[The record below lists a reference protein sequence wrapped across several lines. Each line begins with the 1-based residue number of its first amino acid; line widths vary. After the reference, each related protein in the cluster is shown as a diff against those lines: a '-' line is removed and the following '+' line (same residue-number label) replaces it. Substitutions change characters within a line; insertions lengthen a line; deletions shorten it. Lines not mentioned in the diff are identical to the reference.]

1 MIISLLPGSGP
12 SADNGPGTGTSAG
25 LDDEAL
31 HRIYAY
37 PAVDRPYVR
46 FNFVAAA
53 DGAATSGGFSAG
65 LGNDGDKRIFT
76 VLRRLADVVLV
87 GAGTIRAEGYEGE
100 LVDDDA
106 RAWRS
111 QHGLAAHPAIAV
123 ISGSLNLDPESG
135 FFTRAPVR
143 PVILTAGT
151 ADAGRRAAL
160 SAVADVVDCGT
171 GTVEAPAVLAEFGR
185 RGLLKVLC
193 EGGPA
198 VLGDFTRSH
207 TVDELA
213 LSISPLLAGGEGP
226 RISTGDSPKD
236 AVPMDL
242 ASLLTEES
250 ALYALYRRGA

>member
-1 MIISLLPGSGP
+1 MITSLIP
-12 SADNGPGTGTSAG
+12 SAPGAAV
-25 LDDEAL
+25 DDDAL

-37 PAVDRPYVR
+37 PASDRPYVR

-106 RAWRS
+106 RSWRGA
-111 QHGLAAHPAIAV
+111 HGLGEHPAVAV
-123 ISGSLNLDPESG
+123 ISGSLALDATSG
-135 FFTRAPVR
+135 FFTQAPVR
-143 PVILTAGT
+143 PIIFTSSSAPAGK
-151 ADAGRRAAL
+151 RAAL
-160 SAVADVVDCGT
+160 EAVADVVDCGT
-171 GTVEAPAVLAEFGR
+171 DTVDTSAVLAELER
-185 RGLLKVLC
+185 RGLQKVLC

-198 VLGDFTRSH
+198 VLGGFTRSDA
-207 TVDELA
+207 VDELC
-213 LSISPLLAGGEGP
+213 LSISPLLAGGDGP
-226 RISTGDSPKD
+226 RISSGDSPGD
-236 AVPMDL
+236 AVALTL

-250 ALYALYRRGA
+250 ALYTLYRRAS

>member
-1 MIISLLPGSGP
+1 MITSLIP
-12 SADNGPGTGTSAG
+12 SAADPTAPSSTGAV
-25 LDDEAL
+25 DDGAL

-37 PAVDRPYVR
+37 PAADRPYVR

-111 QHGLAAHPAIAV
+111 DRGLAGHPGIAV
-123 ISGSLNLDPESG
+123 ISGSLDLDPDSG

-143 PVILTAGT
+143 PVILTSGS

-160 SAVADVVDCGT
+160 AAVADVVDCGAES
-171 GTVEAPAVLAEFGR
+171 VEAAAVLAELGR

-198 VLGDFTRSH
+198 VLGDFTRSGA
-207 TVDELA
+207 VDELA
-213 LSISPLLAGGEGP
+213 LSISPLLAGGDGP
-226 RISTGDSPKD
+226 RIAVGDSPED
-236 AVPMDL
+236 ALPLTLV
-242 ASLLTEES
+242 SLLTEDS
-250 ALYALYRRGA
+250 ALYTLYRRS